1 MDYSEK
7 HKRDYDYQ
15 KKYLKRMSVWFN
27 TKNDSDMELLDWLNH
42 YYDGMSKSEG
52 VKICIYKCMKADQE
66 KNHGKEGK

>member
-42 YYDGMSKSEG
+42 YFDGKSKSEG
-52 VKICIYKCMKADQE
+52 VKMCIRKCMDE
-66 KNHGKEGK
+66 SRGKEGK